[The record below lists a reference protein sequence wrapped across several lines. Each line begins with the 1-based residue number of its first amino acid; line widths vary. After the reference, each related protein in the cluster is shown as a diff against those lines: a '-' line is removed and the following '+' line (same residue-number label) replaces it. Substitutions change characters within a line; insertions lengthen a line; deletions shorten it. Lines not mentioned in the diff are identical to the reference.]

1 MYWVWDSFDREAVY
15 SNIVVEGSYRSPLT
29 TISTDED
36 VPMFLVEGEFYT
48 EQKLTVSEWT
58 PDLDALGI
66 EHEGTYAAYKLS
78 VSDYTDDLTV
88 RMRHSDSGKLYIMN
102 DGVPEEIK
110 FTTDGSYIVFKVK
123 NNSSFVFVDSSKVS
137 HKTAVIIAS
146 SCAAAVVAGAV
157 TTVIVVRKKKKSKT
171 K

>member
-1 MYWVWDSFDREAVY
+1 
-15 SNIVVEGSYRSPLT
+15 
-29 TISTDED
+29 
-36 VPMFLVEGEFYT
+36 
-48 EQKLTVSEWT
+48 
-58 PDLDALGI
+58 
-66 EHEGTYAAYKLS
+66 
-78 VSDYTDDLTV
+78 
-88 RMRHSDSGKLYIMN
+88 MN